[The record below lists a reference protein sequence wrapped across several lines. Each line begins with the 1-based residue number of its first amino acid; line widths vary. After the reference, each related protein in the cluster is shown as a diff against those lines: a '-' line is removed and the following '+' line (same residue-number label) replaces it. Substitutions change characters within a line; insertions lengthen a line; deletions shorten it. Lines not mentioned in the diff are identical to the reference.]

1 MSRVE
6 HRCNAVTMM
15 LLAAPVQITGRAGGG
30 ILECQED
37 LDETPHC
44 QENVPTNFQGTQN
57 TLERHGGKS
66 PRDLFWPMRWL
77 EMPNT
82 TTKLKLERGVL

>member
-1 MSRVE
+1 MSKVE

-15 LLAAPVQITGRAGGG
+15 LLAAPAQITGGGGG

-44 QENVPTNFQGTQN
+44 QETVPTNFQGTQYFG
-57 TLERHGGKS
+57 TAWWKKS
-66 PRDLFWPMRWL
+66 
-77 EMPNT
+77 
-82 TTKLKLERGVL
+82 